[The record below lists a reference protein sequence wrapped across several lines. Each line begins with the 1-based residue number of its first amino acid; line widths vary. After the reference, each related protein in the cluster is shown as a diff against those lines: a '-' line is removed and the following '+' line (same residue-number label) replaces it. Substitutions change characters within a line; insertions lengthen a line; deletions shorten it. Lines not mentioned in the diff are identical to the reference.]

1 MNRATMIAAMLAL
14 AALSACEERKTVHVK
29 RGSAMLGLEGN
40 VGDEKILED
49 GTRVIVVGDLPS
61 NKKASA
67 AHDGYAIRRIEPAE
81 PPLPATGFYSNPG
94 PPAAARVNP
103 KEAPPKDFQVRE
115 ETKSGEVILRAIMPE
130 HVMAHLL
137 DALKSEDY
145 GALYAQMLAD
155 ETRRAYDHAGGEAT
169 FVAWATANRE
179 PLLIFLNRMGSNW
192 SGTEVMTEQ
201 VTPSRLR
208 YRLDRRTIPNMR
220 FEVIEVTMEHGG
232 CRLAMVR

>member
-1 MNRATMIAAMLAL
+1 MRRASVITAAVAIVAL
-14 AALSACEERKTVHVK
+14 AACEEQKTVHVK
-29 RGSAMLGLEGN
+29 RGSAMLGLEGD
-40 VGDEKILED
+40 VGDEKTLED

-61 NKKASA
+61 KKKSGSPN
-67 AHDGYAIRRIEPAE
+67 DGYAIRRLDAPE
-81 PPLPATGFYSNPG
+81 PPAASSGFYSNPG
-94 PPAAARVNP
+94 LPVAERAKP

-137 DALKSEDY
+137 DALKSEQY
-145 GALYAQMLAD
+145 GPLYAQMLAD
-155 ETRRAYDHAGGEAT
+155 ETRTAYDRAGGEAT

-192 SGTEVMTEQ
+192 SGAEVMTEQ

-208 YRLDRRTIPNMR
+208 YRLDKRNIPNMR
-220 FEVIEVTMEHGG
+220 FELIEVTMEHGG